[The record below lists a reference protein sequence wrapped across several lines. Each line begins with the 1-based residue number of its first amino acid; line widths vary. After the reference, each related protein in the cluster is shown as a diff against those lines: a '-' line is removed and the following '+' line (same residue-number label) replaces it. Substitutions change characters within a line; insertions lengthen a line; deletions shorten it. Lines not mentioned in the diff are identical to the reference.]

1 MDVSEEILKN
11 HITYGASDY
20 TASHSLSS
28 SKALNYVKGGSITKP
43 ELTTVQ
49 FIPYT
54 LNYQD
59 SVGLFGAENHFV
71 KINVRLDPSVAGACY
86 EEPFWECA
94 KIRYGDTTVSN
105 TYAKAVID
113 FTKDLTTVNTYDP
126 AKLNM
131 SLTERFDAFI
141 SIDLNN
147 LKTGNTYIDSWFDTR
162 LYTSDREEHPYDKM
176 YVRTNDFFYIGFHAR
191 NTRRLPYNVNCVVG
205 NEYLSYEQLP
215 EEERRYIAKV
225 RQ

>member
-94 KIRYGDTTVSN
+94 KITNKGANVSN
-105 TYAKAVID
+105 TYNKAEID
-113 FTKDLTTVNTYDP
+113 ETQDLTTVNTYDP
-126 AKLNM
+126 ANFNM
-131 SLTERFDAFI
+131 SLTQRFDAFV
-141 SIDLNN
+141 SINLNN

-176 YVRTNDFFYIGFHAR
+176 YVKSNDYFYIGFHAR
-191 NTRRLPYNVNCVVG
+191 NTRRLPYNVDCVIG
-205 NEYLSYEQLP
+205 NEYLSYSQLP
-215 EEERRYIAKV
+215 EEERRYIARV
-225 RQ
+225 RK